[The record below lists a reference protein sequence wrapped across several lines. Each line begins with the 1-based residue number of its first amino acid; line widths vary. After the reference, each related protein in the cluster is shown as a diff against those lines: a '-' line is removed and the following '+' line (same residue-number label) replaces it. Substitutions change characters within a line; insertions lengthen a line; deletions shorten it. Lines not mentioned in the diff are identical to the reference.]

1 MPKGGAL
8 EDGVLV
14 SRSTIDQGGEWN
26 IKCWWLNQYFIFHK
40 EPWSIVERLTN
51 TPRKTSGHG
60 WTLVN
65 VGLTMAI
72 AILDGKW
79 VRGEKWKKG
88 SGEKIMGGPFFSIR

>member
-14 SRSTIDQGGEWN
+14 SRVNVKKTVKMKHVAKSLVDMF
-26 IKCWWLNQYFIFHK
+26 YFSVFFIFT
-40 EPWSIVERLTN
+40 RLTN
-51 TPRKTSGHG
+51 TPRKTSGRG

-72 AILDGKW
+72 AILDEKW
-79 VRGEKWKKG
+79 VRGEK
-88 SGEKIMGGPFFSIR
+88 